1 MFARMLLTAGLIG
14 VASGTASAQ
23 SCDGPKC
30 GPGGL
35 KPSPTF
41 ESRYI
46 KQFCYPT
53 IVPGSCYGHFPTK
66 WTPWP
71 CQPWP
76 QGEFVP
82 PAATPAPKEMPGKLP
97 EPMGK

>member
-1 MFARMLLTAGLIG
+1 MFARMLLVVGA
-14 VASGTASAQ
+14 VALATGTASAQ

-30 GPGGL
+30 GHGGL

-41 ESRYI
+41 DSKYI

-71 CQPWP
+71 CHPWP
-76 QGEFVP
+76 QGEFVA
-82 PAATPAPKEMPGKLP
+82 PAPAPKEMPGKLP